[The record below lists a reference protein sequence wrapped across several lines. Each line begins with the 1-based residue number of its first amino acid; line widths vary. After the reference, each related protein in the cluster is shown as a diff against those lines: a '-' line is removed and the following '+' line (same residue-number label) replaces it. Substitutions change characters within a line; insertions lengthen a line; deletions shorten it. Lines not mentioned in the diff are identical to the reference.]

1 MGPAAPPRPLPPSP
15 SLQVQRPRPTSG
27 PKFPTLGLE
36 PRSPRTQEPRP
47 KRVLTRRTRPR
58 TAPSAARVPAAR
70 PRLYISKAKRA
81 GSRSSGDASSQA
93 CAPAAGGLLEA
104 GAAAGSS
111 PSSNSSCS
119 QGAMA
124 RAKLAAR
131 THART
136 DALTNRRGGAARGWG
151 ALVLPKLRGRG
162 APANGR
168 RPGAPAR
175 SLIYARHVGA
185 LAVQDLRAGL
195 SFDRRQC
202 CKTSVIWGDVARS
215 PTLK

>member
-1 MGPAAPPRPLPPSP
+1 MGPAAPPCPLPPSP
-15 SLQVQRPRPTSG
+15 SLLAQRPRPKSR

-36 PRSPRTQEPRP
+36 PGSPRTQEPHP

-70 PRLYISKAKRA
+70 PRLYISRAKRT

-93 CAPAAGGLLEA
+93 CAPAARGLLEA

-136 DALTNRRGGAARGWG
+136 DARTNRRGGAARGWG
-151 ALVLPKLRGRG
+151 ALVLPQLRGRG

-185 LAVQDLRAGL
+185 LAVQDGRDPV
-195 SFDRRQC
+195 STHRQS

-215 PTLK
+215 PTLR